1 MNKLPKAFQQFIVPI
16 PVANIITQSTPVRER
31 DKGITYRQIAASI
44 REIGLIEPLVVFP
57 RSANEYLLLDGHL
70 RLEILKEDG
79 VKEVRCLLATD
90 DEAYTYNRRV
100 NSIPPIAQH
109 LMLLEALR
117 NGLTEERIATSLN
130 VDIAVIRRKRDML
143 HGICDEAVELLRD
156 YKLNANV
163 FSVMKKMKSLRQVEV
178 AEHMIANSAF
188 SLTFVRALLY
198 GTKPEFLIDRP
209 KTRDGKASADA
220 ASNRFSQESDTL
232 LRDLKGLEDSFGR
245 DALTLTICQ
254 RYVEGLLK
262 NTKVIRYLERRH
274 TESLGALQLWLEKRN
289 LST

>member
-1 MNKLPKAFQQFIVPI
+1 
-16 PVANIITQSTPVRER
+16 
-31 DKGITYRQIAASI
+31 
-44 REIGLIEPLVVFP
+44 
-57 RSANEYLLLDGHL
+57 
-70 RLEILKEDG
+70 
-79 VKEVRCLLATD
+79 
-90 DEAYTYNRRV
+90 
-100 NSIPPIAQH
+100 
-109 LMLLEALR
+109 
-117 NGLTEERIATSLN
+117 
-130 VDIAVIRRKRDML
+130 
-143 HGICDEAVELLRD
+143 
-156 YKLNANV
+156 
-163 FSVMKKMKSLRQVEV
+163 
-178 AEHMIANSAF
+178 MIANSAF